1 LNSNIMAAPDVSATP
16 ADLRHALLDEL
27 TAYAPARQMS
37 LMRHWPAGRMSL
49 VHLNVLFVLSGEG
62 PLPMNRLA
70 ELLDVS
76 QASATGIVDRMEQ
89 RGLVTRERDEE
100 DRRVVRVVL
109 SAQGEGL
116 IAGIAAERRDKL
128 ARLLDTLAEDDAAA
142 LLQGLRAMRVA
153 RETLFH
159 ATPSTPNSNSEAP
172 R

>member
-1 LNSNIMAAPDVSATP
+1 MAAPDIPATS
-16 ADLRHALLDEL
+16 ADLRHAVLDEL
-27 TAYAPARQMS
+27 TAYAPAKQMH
-37 LMRHWPAGRMSL
+37 LMRHWPSGRMSL
-49 VHLNVLFVLSGEG
+49 VHLNVLFVLSGDG

-89 RGLVTRERDEE
+89 RGLVTRERDED

-116 IAGIAAERRDKL
+116 IAGIAEDRRDKL
-128 ARLLDTLAEDDAAA
+128 GRLIDSLAEDDAAA
-142 LLQGLRAMRVA
+142 LLQGMRAMRRA
-153 RETLFH
+153 REALFH
-159 ATPSTPNSNSEAP
+159 ANPSTPNASTEAS

>member
-1 LNSNIMAAPDVSATP
+1 MPAPE
-16 ADLRHALLDEL
+16 LRQSLIEEL
-27 TAYAPARQMS
+27 ILSGPERHLHQ
-37 LMRHWPAGRMSL
+37 MRHWPGGRMSL

-89 RGLVTRERDEE
+89 RGLVARERDGE

-109 SAQGEGL
+109 RPEGEGL
-116 IAGIAAERRDKL
+116 IASLAEGRRDKMI
-128 ARLLDTLAEDDAAA
+128 RLLDALADDDAAA
-142 LLQGLRAMRVA
+142 LLQGLRAMRHA
-153 RETLFH
+153 RESLFPK
-159 ATPSTPNSNSEAP
+159 APSTPPDSSEAP